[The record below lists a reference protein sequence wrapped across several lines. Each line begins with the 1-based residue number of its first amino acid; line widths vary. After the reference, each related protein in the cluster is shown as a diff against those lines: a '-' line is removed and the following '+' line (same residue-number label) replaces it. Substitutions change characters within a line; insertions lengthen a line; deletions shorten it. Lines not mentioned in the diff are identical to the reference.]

1 MKKTL
6 WGFVSLLTALLFSS
20 CTVESTDPDYASVIT
35 GTYKM
40 TSYVT
45 KSGSSTPSA
54 NDNMVI
60 ERKSDKKAIVTI
72 DYATGEDNDVEAD
85 DVSIVKTGD
94 DYNLTQSFT
103 NAELKATVSG
113 TILTYR
119 LDYNDG
125 SYVIISATKK

>member
-1 MKKTL
+1 
-6 WGFVSLLTALLFSS
+6 
-20 CTVESTDPDYASVIT
+20 
-35 GTYKM
+35 M